1 MTPSTGPVVTERAPV
16 PKASFSQ
23 AYWAGDL
30 LYTAGLG
37 PHDPWTG
44 EPRGE
49 TVEEQ
54 TRATL
59 ANIAAVLDAAG
70 LTLGDVV
77 KVNAHLQDFRRDFSR
92 FESVYR
98 ETFSAP
104 YPARIT
110 VGSDLPGILVEIE
123 VVARKGPRD

>member
-1 MTPSTGPVVTERAPV
+1 MSSTGPVVTDRAPA
-16 PKASFSQ
+16 PRASFSQ
-23 AYWAGDL
+23 AHWAADL

-37 PHDPWTG
+37 PHDPNTG
-44 EPRGE
+44 EIRGD

-59 ANIAAVLDAAG
+59 ANIASVLHAAG
-70 LTLGDVV
+70 LALGDVV
-77 KVNAHLQDFRRDFSR
+77 KVNAHLQDFRRDFPG

-98 ETFSAP
+98 DTFSAP

-123 VVARKGPRD
+123 VVAWRRPRT